1 MGNLM
6 MATPNTDDATLE
18 LGLPATSSVDTGT
31 ALDSVIDYVLPST
44 DTNIDVNDKLNSQVQ
59 HIETRVNHVEDK
71 VNAVHEKV
79 EEISSRPEQT
89 ETSSRLSPESTEN
102 ATAEDAP
109 TKTLADLTEE
119 LSNFL

>member
-31 ALDSVIDYVLPST
+31 ALDSVIDYVLPSM
-44 DTNIDVNDKLNSQVQ
+44 DTNIDANDKLNSQVQ
-59 HIETRVNHVEDK
+59 SIETRVNHVEDK

-89 ETSSRLSPESTEN
+89 ETSSRLSSESTEN